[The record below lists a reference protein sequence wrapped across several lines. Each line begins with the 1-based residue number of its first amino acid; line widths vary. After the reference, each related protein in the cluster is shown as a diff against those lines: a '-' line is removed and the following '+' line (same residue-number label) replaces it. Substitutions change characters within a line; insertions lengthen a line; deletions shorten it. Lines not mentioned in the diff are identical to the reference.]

1 MLNLVFWNLKKKTL
15 AESVG
20 LLAEER
26 EADIVVLA
34 EMPDSTEEIF
44 TRLRQYDSDFTV
56 NEPRLPPSTETA
68 TASARTLKRRVIL
81 YHRSSSAQVQR
92 LHDAKYWT
100 IYQLSLSD
108 GESLILV
115 AAHMPAKS
123 NRGYIGFANRL
134 PLFQQLCQDILKEE
148 GASGTDRTIVI
159 GDLNQNPF
167 DNEVVHLETLN
178 AVMDPDVANR
188 GSCQRDGQ
196 TYKYFY
202 NPMWTAYGRRQA
214 PMGTYYYQ
222 EPDSVRYYWHVLDQV
237 LLRPDLIPALSN
249 EMPTI
254 ITELGGESLLRANG
268 RPDNSRFS
276 DHLPIALSLNII

>member
-1 MLNLVFWNLKKKTL
+1 MLNLLFWNLNKKSL
-15 AESVG
+15 SESVG

-34 EMPDSTEEIF
+34 EMPDNTEDIL
-44 TRLRQYDSDFTV
+44 TRLRQYNSDFTV
-56 NEPRLPPSTETA
+56 NEPSPPSTETA

-92 LHDAKYWT
+92 LHDAKFWT

-115 AAHMPAKS
+115 ATHMPAKS
-123 NRGYIGFANRL
+123 HPGYIGSTNRL
-134 PLFQQLCQDILKEE
+134 PLFQRLCQDILKEE
-148 GASGTDRTIVI
+148 SASGTDRTIVV

-167 DNEVVHLETLN
+167 DNEVVQLNTLN

-188 GSCQRDGQ
+188 VSCQQDGQ

-202 NPMWTAYGRRQA
+202 NPMWTAYGRSQA
-214 PMGTYYYQ
+214 PIGTYYYQ
-222 EPDSVRYYWHVLDQV
+222 ERDYIRYYWHVFDQV

-249 EMPTI
+249 EMPI
-254 ITELGGESLLRANG
+254 VITELGGKSLLRANG

>member
-1 MLNLVFWNLKKKTL
+1 MLNLLFWNLNKKSL
-15 AESVG
+15 SESVG

-34 EMPDSTEEIF
+34 EMPDNTEEIL
-44 TRLRQYDSDFTV
+44 TRLRQYNSDFMASDQI
-56 NEPRLPPSTETA
+56 LPQ
-68 TASARTLKRRVIL
+68 RRVIL
-81 YHRSSSAQVQR
+81 YHRSSSAQVQC

-100 IYQLSLSD
+100 IYQLDLSD
-108 GESLILV
+108 GEPLILV
-115 AAHMPAKS
+115 AVHMPAKFR
-123 NRGYIGFANRL
+123 RGLIGLENRL
-134 PLFQQLCQDILKEE
+134 PLFQQLCQHILKEE
-148 GASGTDRTIVI
+148 SASGTDRTIVV

-188 GSCQRDGQ
+188 VSCQREGQ

-222 EPDSVRYYWHVLDQV
+222 EPDYVRYYWHVFDQV
-237 LLRPDLIPALSN
+237 LLRPDLIPALGD
-249 EMPTI
+249 EMPTF
-254 ITELGGESLLRANG
+254 ITELGDKSLLRANG
-268 RPDNSRFS
+268 RPDNSQFS

>member
-1 MLNLVFWNLKKKTL
+1 MLNLLFWNLNKKSL

-34 EMPDSTEEIF
+34 EMPDNTEEIL
-44 TRLRQYDSDFTV
+44 TRLRQYNSDFMV

-92 LHDAKYWT
+92 LHDAKFWT
-100 IYQLSLSD
+100 IYQLSLPD
-108 GESLILV
+108 RESLILV
-115 AAHMPAKS
+115 AVHLPAKS
-123 NRGYIGFANRL
+123 NPGYIGSTNRL
-134 PLFQQLCQDILKEE
+134 PLFQRLCQDILKEE
-148 GASGTDRTIVI
+148 RASGTDRTIVV

-167 DNEVVHLETLN
+167 DNEVVHLDTLN
-178 AVMDPDVANR
+178 AVMDPDVATR
-188 GSCQRDGQ
+188 VSCQWDGQ

-202 NPMWTAYGRRQA
+202 NPMWTAYGQRQA

-222 EPDSVRYYWHVLDQV
+222 EPDYVRYYWHVFDQV
-237 LLRPDLIPALSN
+237 LLRPGLIPALGD
-249 EMPTI
+249 EMPTF

>member
-1 MLNLVFWNLKKKTL
+1 MLNLLFWNLNKKSL

-34 EMPDSTEEIF
+34 EMPDNTEEIL
-44 TRLRQYDSDFTV
+44 TRLRQYNSDFTV
-56 NEPRLPPSTETA
+56 NEPRLPSSTETA

-81 YHRSSSAQVQR
+81 YHRSSSAQVHR

-108 GESLILV
+108 GKSLILV

-123 NRGYIGFANRL
+123 NPGYIGSTNRL
-134 PLFQQLCQDILKEE
+134 PIFQRLCQDILKEE
-148 GASGTDRTIVI
+148 RASGTDRTIVV

-188 GSCQRDGQ
+188 VICERDGQ

-222 EPDSVRYYWHVLDQV
+222 GSDYVRYYWHLLDQV
-237 LLRPDLIPALSN
+237 LLRPDLIPDLSN

-254 ITELGGESLLRANG
+254 ITELGGESLLRADG
-268 RPDNSRFS
+268 RPDNRRFS
-276 DHLPIALSLNII
+276 DHLPIALSLNI